1 MKSFNELAWC
11 VLDNYFEENKNTF
24 LVKHLINTYN
34 DFVLQKLEQIIN
46 GFNSIDIYHQYIPE
60 IENFQYFMK
69 INILNPALSKPI
81 IHEKDG
87 STKIMTPN
95 DARSRN
101 FTYAGTLYVDIE
113 IQTNTYNLETKE
125 YVANTKRINGMSI
138 GKLPIMVR
146 SNYCVLNTITQ
157 HACNMGECPYDYGG
171 YFIVNGNEKIVI
183 SQDRIAENK
192 TYVFLNTKATTFS
205 YTAEIRSTQ
214 DNVFSV
220 PKITTIKMSS
230 KSNQYGHYIKVNIHH
245 IKHDIPLFVLFRA
258 LGVESDKDII
268 DYIHMGS
275 YDPDIIEQLVGSA
288 DDGNFVVGQK
298 DAHDYMLRRDD
309 GTKIFI
315 GPTYYQRLKHL
326 VQDKVHSRSNNG
338 PVVMLTRQPAEG
350 RARDGGLR
358 LGEMEVECKWAHGC
372 MQFAKERF
380 MECSDNYRLF
390 ICKTCGMTATAANPE
405 KNIWL
410 CKACKNTT
418 DFSEIRLP
426 YACKLLF
433 QEIQT
438 MNVAARFSTI

>member
-1 MKSFNELAWC
+1 
-11 VLDNYFEENKNTF
+11 
-24 LVKHLINTYN
+24 
-34 DFVLQKLEQIIN
+34 
-46 GFNSIDIYHQYIPE
+46 
-60 IENFQYFMK
+60 MK

-288 DDGNFVVGQK
+288 DDGNFVFQRIVSIELKEKCMIADITTESDNHSFIGDVNVEDLADSLQTCGLERYGNEIM
-298 DAHDYMLRRDD
+298 HNSRTGEMME
-309 GTKIFI
+309 TEIFI

-338 PVVMLTRQPAEG
+338 PVVMLIWQPAEG

-410 CKACKNTT
+410 CKACNNTT